1 MEKRLLTTQFN
12 QVIDNV
18 WQVIYR
24 TLKLSGFNL
33 IITQISVVF
42 PLVIQVT
49 RYFRQQITLG
59 DLMQTSSAFGRVQSS
74 LSFSVI
80 PMMTLP
86 LIVRC

>member
-59 DLMQTSSAFGRVQSS
+59 DLMQTSSAFGRVQ
-74 LSFSVI
+74 LVVFF
-80 PMMTLP
+80 P
-86 LIVRC
+86 